1 MLVETL
7 CQAAQIGGRDAHRD
21 PFEACAESARGAL
34 SANTERAVRSD
45 LAIYSAWCTARG
57 VPALPASAE
66 TVTAFVDAM
75 ARGRAT
81 ATVRRYVSSIVAAH
95 RAIGWEETARSE
107 PVRLALK
114 RMHRRKGQRQEQAK
128 GLTWALR
135 ERLLGTGGE
144 ELIDVRNRA
153 LLAFAYDTLLRRG
166 ELVALQV
173 SDIVEETGG
182 AATVLVRRGKA
193 DPEGLGAMVYLARD
207 SMALVRRWLER
218 SGVSPRQGLP
228 LAQPGRR
235 RRGTGGRPGLAHL
248 QAHGTRGR
256 PARGGGRGDL
266 RAQHPGGRCPGH
278 GRGRDRHGR
287 HPARGTVED
296 HHDGQPLRRAAPCA
310 AKRCGAARSSPAS
323 RVGAGEGV

>member
-1 MLVETL
+1 MLVEAL
-7 CQAAQIGGRDAHRD
+7 CQAVQVGRGDAHRD

-45 LAIYSAWCTARG
+45 LAIYSAWCTERG
-57 VPALPASAE
+57 VAALPASAE
-66 TVTAFVDAM
+66 TVAAFVDAM
-75 ARGRAT
+75 ARVRAT

-95 RAIGWEETARSE
+95 RAIGLEKTARSE

-114 RMHRRKGQRQEQAK
+114 RMHRRKGRRQEQAK

-144 ELIDVRNRA
+144 ELIDARNRA

-193 DPEGLGAMVYLARD
+193 DPEGLGATVYLARD

-218 SGVSPRQGLP
+218 SGVRQGKVFRSLSRGVVGEGLEAGQVSRIFKRMAREADLP
-228 LAQPGRR
+228 AEVVE
-235 RRGTGGRPGLAHL
+235 HIS
-248 QAHGTRGR
+248 
-256 PARGGGRGDL
+256 
-266 RAQHPGGRCPGH
+266 GH
-278 GRGRDRHGR
+278 S
-287 HPARGTVED
+287 T
-296 HHDGQPLRRAAPCA
+296 
-310 AKRCGAARSSPAS
+310 
-323 RVGAGEGV
+323 RVGAAQDMVAGGIGMAAILHAGRWKTTTMVVLLRAAASLRTAEACGADASHLVASAWCSG